1 MTKPNSTV
9 ILNHRSCVINNYLAK
24 GFYIIIKGS
33 NKSIM
38 IPNDVR
44 LRIILIDQIDTDF
57 VMAKNEAISSVENII
72 KKLHI
77 QKNMYL
83 I

>member
-9 ILNHRSCVINNYLAK
+9 ILNYRSCVINNYLAK

-77 QKNMYL
+77 QTNMYL